1 MRTDGRCTGQRC
13 PASVPVSLF
22 VRQSKGV
29 DNFGRD
35 VDDVGGVEWLCRE
48 HRVVVVVRRVEY
60 GARSGADI
68 VSASPNSFNLR
79 RQSCVNG

>member
-13 PASVPVSLF
+13 PASVSVSLF

-35 VDDVGGVEWLCRE
+35 VDDVGGVEWLRRE

-60 GARSGADI
+60 GARYGADI